1 MPKCEQ
7 SGTHLRYRPL
17 TMDPAKAPNTPP
29 ISRLST
35 AAAETL
41 RDLSVSNFLPLVD
54 DPTFFLPAHQTWL
67 K

>member
-7 SGTHLRYRPL
+7 PETHLRYRPL
-17 TMDPAKAPNTPP
+17 TIDLAKAPNTPP

-35 AAAETL
+35 AAAEAL
-41 RDLSVSNFLPLVD
+41 MDLSVSNFLPLVD
-54 DPTFFLPAHQTWL
+54 DPTFCLPAHQSWL